1 MNGILIKVVI
11 DTNVI
16 FMALYDEKSKA
27 GMVIRA
33 AIEGKI
39 KLYSP
44 DSVKEEISR
53 VLTKELN
60 YSKEDIGKCIDALP
74 IEWIGKEIYSPFLER
89 TKVKHKADKPVE
101 AVALMVNCG
110 ILSADAHF
118 KDRININ
125 ELLEK
130 L

>member
-1 MNGILIKVVI
+1 MSGILIKAVI

-27 GMVIRA
+27 GRIIDA
-33 AIEGKI
+33 GIEGKI

-44 DSVKEEISR
+44 ESVKEEISR
-53 VLTKELN
+53 VLIKELN
-60 YSKEDIGKCIDALP
+60 YSEKDIEKYVDALP
-74 IEWIGKEIYSPFLER
+74 IEWIGKEMYLSFLEK

-101 AVALMVNCG
+101 AVALMLNCG

-118 KDRININ
+118 KDRVDIND
-125 ELLEK
+125 LLEK

>member
-27 GMVIRA
+27 GTVIRA

-74 IEWIGKEIYSPFLER
+74 IGWIEKEIYSPFLER

-101 AVALMVNCG
+101 AVALMINCG